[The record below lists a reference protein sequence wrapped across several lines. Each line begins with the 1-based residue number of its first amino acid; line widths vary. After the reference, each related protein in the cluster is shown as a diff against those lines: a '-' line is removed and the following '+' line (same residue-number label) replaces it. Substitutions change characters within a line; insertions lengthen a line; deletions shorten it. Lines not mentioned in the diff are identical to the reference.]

1 MSVVIYGNGAMAK
14 VLYSYAKETLDIR
27 GFTVDR
33 HCVADGADTFCQ
45 LPLLPF
51 DQVTSAFPPDQHTMI
66 VMVGFTEM
74 NKLRQRKCEEA
85 KALGYRLASYVHE
98 SVLRHDDVSIGEN
111 VVVLDHVSL
120 HPGTTLG
127 EGVFISSNVNIGHD
141 CTIGA
146 YNWINSGV
154 AIAGRC
160 TLGPGSFWGVNACA
174 GDGITVG
181 AHNFIG
187 ANTLIAQSTA
197 DEAVYLS
204 EPGMKFRL
212 KSSAFLKFA
221 GMAQ

>member
-1 MSVVIYGNGAMAK
+1 MGVVIYGNGAMAK
-14 VLYSYAKETLDIR
+14 VLYSYAKKTLDIQ

-33 HCVADGADTFCQ
+33 HCMTGDTDTFCQ

-51 DQVTSAFPPDQHTMI
+51 DQVATTFPPEQHSMI
-66 VMVGFTEM
+66 VMVGFAEM

-85 KALGYRLASYVHE
+85 ETLGYRLTSYVHE
-98 SVLRHDDVSIGEN
+98 SVQRHDDVTIGKN

-127 EGVFISSNVNIGHD
+127 DGVFISSNVNIGHD
-141 CTIGA
+141 CVIGD

-154 AIAGRC
+154 AIAGHC

-174 GDGITVG
+174 GDGITLG

-187 ANTLIAQSTA
+187 ANTLIAQNTT
-197 DEAVYLS
+197 DEEVYLS

-212 KSSAFLKFA
+212 KSPAFLKFT